1 MICKNLKTG
10 KYFNYKF
17 TKSAGLIELDD
28 TQNPKLFIHY
38 TDWCKDYLIIDKWR
52 NLNEWDKKYNN
63 ELENEKFSSS

>member
-1 MICKNLKTG
+1 MICKNLETN

-17 TKSAGLIELDD
+17 AQGGELVEINDG
-28 TQNPKLFIHY
+28 QGYKGFVPYK
-38 TDWCKDYLIIDKWR
+38 DWCENYLIIDKWR